1 MHYSEKVAHH
11 FPDAGN
17 MVWNTEKIME
27 LVTRNIRARTAAE
40 RWRRQYPDDKAK
52 QPKMAALGDRPNP
65 DDVDRIV
72 GNRSW
77 TEVPTCSECRRDNL
91 PAVVQLGDEP
101 DYDSSTAW
109 VCLDCLRK
117 AVALAETVEVVE
129 VK

>member
-1 MHYSEKVAHH
+1 
-11 FPDAGN
+11 
-17 MVWNTEKIME
+17 ME

-40 RWRRQYPDDKAK
+40 RWRRQYPDEKAK
-52 QPKMAALGDRPNP
+52 QPKLAALGDRPNP

-72 GNRSW
+72 GNKSW
-77 TEVPTCSECRRDNL
+77 TEVPTCNECNREGL
-91 PAVVQLGDEP
+91 PAVVELGDKP
-101 DYDSSTAW
+101 DYDSATAW